1 MLVHSRSEQNQFLV
15 FAMISL
21 GNSTV
26 SPMEGQIT
34 SANLKFMV
42 YADIGD
48 STQQRSGECPQR
60 ILTEFYFTNMH
71 Y

>member
-1 MLVHSRSEQNQFLV
+1 MLVHRRSEQNQFLV
-15 FAMISL
+15 FTMISP

-34 SANLKFMV
+34 SANHKFMV
-42 YADIGD
+42 YADVGD
-48 STQQRSGECPQR
+48 SKQHRPGESPQR
-60 ILTEFYFTNMH
+60 ILTEFYFANMH